1 MEKFFYIGCQVD
13 EIELKELFLRRYHT
27 LSFINELSLKEF
39 CDFTIL
45 AIKKEN
51 EERIERQWLAMLPR
65 MVKYVRFEE
74 FRDLVTGANID
85 LRPVDE
91 IIAEIDA
98 KHKQANME

>member
-1 MEKFFYIGCQVD
+1 M
-13 EIELKELFLRRYHT
+13 
-27 LSFINELSLKEF
+27 SFINDFSLKEF
-39 CDFTIL
+39 CDFAIL
-45 AIKKEN
+45 AIKKES
-51 EERIERQWLAMLPR
+51 EDRIERQWLAMLPN